1 MDFILNFTWYYV
13 IQFLI
18 VLTVLVYA
26 HEWGHYWVARR
37 NGVRVEVF
45 SIGFGPELF
54 GWNNKA
60 GTRWKISAIPLG
72 GYVKML
78 GQSDLPEDISEDGED
93 EDPISEEDK
102 PFSFQHKT
110 LAQRAAIVVAGPLAN
125 FLLAIVLFAGL
136 IMTVGTPRHYAG
148 VGNVLEN
155 SAAAQAG
162 IKAGDRIVDIDGEKV
177 VWFSDLVRIVSAKP
191 GVPLKVTILR
201 GQGEITLLATPKSA
215 SRTGEDGKPLKIGM
229 LGVRFDP
236 EQAEYE
242 RQAPWTAA
250 WMGVRQ
256 TYALTE
262 NILTYL
268 GEMITGARGA
278 EDLGGPL
285 RIAKLSGQ
293 MAQGGIDNLIFFMAA
308 LSVNLGLINLFPI
321 PLLDGGH
328 LMFFVA
334 EAIRGRPLNAR
345 AQEYG
350 FRFGLI
356 LVLIL
361 MVFATWNDLVHLR
374 VIEFIKDLIT

>member
-1 MDFILNFTWYYV
+1 MNFLLDFTWYN
-13 IQFLI
+13 IILFLF
-18 VLTVLVYA
+18 VLTVLVYF

-37 NGVRVEVF
+37 NNVRVEVF
-45 SIGFGPELF
+45 SIGFGPEIF

-78 GQSDLPEDISEDGED
+78 GQSDLPEDEEDVE
-93 EDPISEEDK
+93 PVSEEDK
-102 PFSFQHKT
+102 PFSFSNKT

-136 IMTVGTPRHYAG
+136 IMTVGTPHHYAG
-148 VGNVLEN
+148 VGNVMEN

-162 IKAGDRIVDIDGEKV
+162 IKVGDRIVAIDGETV
-177 VWFSDLVRIVSAKP
+177 TWFSDLVRIVSVKP
-191 GVPLKVTILR
+191 GAQMKVTVLR
-201 GQGEITLLATPKSA
+201 DEAEITVTATPKA
-215 SRTGEDGKPLKIGM
+215 MSRTGEDGKTVEVGI

-236 EQAEYE
+236 QQAEYE
-242 RQAPWTAA
+242 RQTPWTAA

-262 NILTYL
+262 NIFSYL
-268 GEMITGARGA
+268 GEMITGNRGA

-285 RIAKLSGQ
+285 RIAQLSGQ
-293 MAQGGIDNLIFFMAA
+293 MARAGFDDLIFFMAA

-328 LMFFVA
+328 LMFFAA
-334 EAIRGRPLNAR
+334 EAVRGRPLDAR
-345 AQEYG
+345 IQEYG